1 MTLEHIIILS
11 FLLVLIQITT
21 PVLIGLYSKNI
32 KVSFL
37 FSSRDKNSDT
47 SIYEDRANR
56 ALKNLFET
64 FPIFIGL
71 IILSITKDVDNASLA
86 IFWLIAR
93 VIYVPAYILGVNYLR
108 TAIWAVSLISLIL
121 MSVKFLW

>member
-1 MTLEHIIILS
+1 MTLEYIIILS
-11 FLLVLIQITT
+11 FLLVLIQITI
-21 PVLIGLYSKNI
+21 PVFISLFSKNI
-32 KVSFL
+32 MLSYL

-71 IILSITKDVDNASLA
+71 VLLSITKDVDNSSLA
-86 IFWLIAR
+86 FFWLIAR
-93 VIYVPAYILGVNYLR
+93 VIYVPIYILGVDYLR
-108 TAIWAVSLISLIL
+108 TGVWAVSLTSLVL
-121 MSVKFLW
+121 MSVKFL

>member
-11 FLLVLIQITT
+11 FLLVLIQITI
-21 PVLIGLYSKNI
+21 PVFISLFSKNI
-32 KVSFL
+32 KLSYL
-37 FSSRDKNSDT
+37 FSSRDEDSDT

-71 IILSITKDVDNASLA
+71 VLLSITKDVDNSSIAF
-86 IFWLIAR
+86 FWLIAR
-93 VIYVPAYILGVNYLR
+93 VIYVPIYILGVDYLR
-108 TAIWAVSLISLIL
+108 TGVWAVSLTSLVL
-121 MSVKFLW
+121 MSVKFL

>member
-11 FLLVLIQITT
+11 FLLVLIQITI
-21 PVLIGLYSKNI
+21 PVFISLFSKNI
-32 KVSFL
+32 KLSYL
-37 FSSRDKNSDT
+37 FSSRDEDSDT

-71 IILSITKDVDNASLA
+71 VLLSITKDVDNTSLA
-86 IFWLIAR
+86 FFWLIAR
-93 VIYVPAYILGVNYLR
+93 VIYVPIYILGVDYLR
-108 TAIWAVSLISLIL
+108 TGVWAVSLTSLVL
-121 MSVKFLW
+121 MSVKFL